1 MPITSNVAW
10 DARVETFKGRD
21 TAQYIKSVMAAAR
34 RCAACGLPF
43 GPGAA
48 LALTVEIIE
57 GCDTEGTVSLTFDPA
72 VYHLQCQQP
81 GLSVSQATDCIGD
94 DLSSIGAR
102 PVLNRGGA
110 GQTKIPVLAYTLVPS
125 LVFGEPGG
133 EMTSA
138 LVSALLNHGFQ
149 MALSDSY
156 GEIARQAVPVRDTC
170 TCTIGGDGAVE
181 LRVDG
186 ALMHSQQLDRTD
198 TGDVIWL
205 EGARAG
211 HVLVISGDNLAFT
224 DTGLELSAAARVG
237 TLVTGAV
244 PVLVTPDDK
253 QSPFG
258 SSRQAKGQDR

>member
-1 MPITSNVAW
+1 
-10 DARVETFKGRD
+10 
-21 TAQYIKSVMAAAR
+21 
-34 RCAACGLPF
+34 
-43 GPGAA
+43 
-48 LALTVEIIE
+48 
-57 GCDTEGTVSLTFDPA
+57 VSLTFDPA

-81 GLSVSQATDCIGD
+81 GLNVSQATGCLGD
-94 DLSSIGAR
+94 DLASVGAR
-102 PVLNRGGA
+102 MVLNWGGA

-149 MALSDSY
+149 MSFSDSY
-156 GEIARQAVPVRDTC
+156 DEIVRQARPVLDTC
-170 TCTIGGDGAVE
+170 TCTIGGDGAIE

-198 TGDVIWL
+198 PGDAIWL

-224 DTGLELSAAARVG
+224 DTGLELSAAARLG

-244 PVLVTPDDK
+244 PVLVTPDGERR
-253 QSPFG
+253 PLR